1 MKTLT
6 LILFALVASSSQAVT
21 IKLATLVPKGTN
33 WAKTISDMS
42 KEIKEKTDG
51 KVKVKVFYGGVQG
64 DEPDVLRKTRIG
76 QVHGGIFT
84 GKTLGDIN
92 SDIRAIELPFNF
104 YHDHQKAMKAISS
117 LREYYD
123 NKLLTKGF
131 VSLGFYG
138 IGKVYVVSTKK
149 VTNLSELQ
157 GVKMW
162 AWEGDFLIRTMME
175 SLGLVTVPLALPDVM
190 SSLSTGII
198 EAAYGPPLAILAL
211 QWQNKIKYIID
222 FPTAYSLGALLV
234 TKKQRKKI
242 PKNYQQ
248 SVKDIAQKYVDKANK
263 MSVKDNEQALKTLK
277 DLGVE
282 LVEFSKEDL
291 KKAEKIREDVIGKL
305 KGKLLSESIINK
317 IEKLR

>member
-6 LILFALVASSSQAVT
+6 LILFVLVASSSQAVT

-234 TKKQRKKI
+234 TKKQWKKI